1 VDLPAGKALR
11 IEYRAR
17 FLLNGRRKAVATT
30 QYALLLDSKSYVLTY
45 TTLPALRRDYA
56 HLFEQSAESFQ
67 LNSR

>member
-1 VDLPAGKALR
+1 
-11 IEYRAR
+11 
-17 FLLNGRRKAVATT
+17 LNGRRKAVATT